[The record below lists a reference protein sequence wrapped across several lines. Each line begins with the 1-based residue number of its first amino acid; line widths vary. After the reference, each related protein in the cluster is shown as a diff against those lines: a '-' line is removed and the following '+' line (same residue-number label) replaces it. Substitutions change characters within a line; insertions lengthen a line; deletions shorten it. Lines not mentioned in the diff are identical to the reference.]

1 MTKRITFT
9 EGEYSVLSAIIAD
22 RLNTLKKNLAKH
34 NTQLD
39 KYEQDITNYTTYD
52 LHRKLSSPEVILDTN

>member
-9 EGEYSVLSAIIAD
+9 EGEYTVLTAIIAD
-22 RLNTLKKNLAKH
+22 RLNSLKKNLTK
-34 NTQLD
+34 NYNKLD
-39 KYEQDITNYTTYD
+39 EYERNISNYTTYD

>member
-52 LHRKLSSPEVILDTN
+52 LHRKLSSPEVILDTK